1 MVLRFNPGRSSARH
15 ACALGL
21 LALLSWGRGAAAQDV
36 RWLPVTGVAQPSA
49 TPSAQ
54 SPTAQAVA
62 APVQVQL
69 LVTQPAPQVLQLRAI
84 QPGPVSHLLGNIGER
99 MSRLKQPRYKAVVQP
114 PASYVVQVPLQAAAV
129 ATPSPQAST
138 AAPPPPVVPRK

>member
-1 MVLRFNPGRSSARH
+1 
-15 ACALGL
+15 
-21 LALLSWGRGAAAQDV
+21 
-36 RWLPVTGVAQPSA
+36 VTGVAQPSA

-99 MSRLKQPRYKAVVQP
+99 MARLKQPRYRVVAQQPTVTTTAFVVQA
-114 PASYVVQVPLQAAAV
+114 PAQAQAV

-138 AAPPPPVVPRK
+138 AAPPPPVVPTK